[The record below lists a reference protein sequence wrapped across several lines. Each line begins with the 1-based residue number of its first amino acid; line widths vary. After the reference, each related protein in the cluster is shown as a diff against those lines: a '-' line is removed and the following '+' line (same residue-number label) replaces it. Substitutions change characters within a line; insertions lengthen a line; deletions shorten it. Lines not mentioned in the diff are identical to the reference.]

1 MAATKRAQRRCFAD
15 LSCGHGKVKRMALE
29 ISDDIR
35 WEVVSAIQSIR
46 QKVVWK
52 PGKDLQHL
60 DKRKSMG
67 HIPQSYTLDD
77 YNQLIQSIVWEPTNE
92 VYLYT
97 FGQAR
102 YYGIVG
108 NALGVE
114 WLVLVSSQGVM
125 ETAFPPDYV
134 QEYIDKRGFE
144 RLGKVGEFL

>member
-1 MAATKRAQRRCFAD
+1 MT
-15 LSCGHGKVKRMALE
+15 LE

-35 WEVVSAIQSIR
+35 REAVSAIQAIR

-67 HIPQSYTLDD
+67 HIPQSYTLND
-77 YNQLIQSIVWEPTNE
+77 YNQLIQSIVWKPTND
-92 VYLYT
+92 VYLYI

-108 NALGVE
+108 SAPGGE

-125 ETAFPPDYV
+125 ETAFPHPPLPLRR
-134 QEYIDKRGFE
+134 RGCA
-144 RLGKVGEFL
+144 RIY

>member
-1 MAATKRAQRRCFAD
+1 MT
-15 LSCGHGKVKRMALE
+15 SE
-29 ISDDIR
+29 ILDDIR
-35 WEVVSAIQSIR
+35 WEIVSVIQSIR

-67 HIPQSYTLDD
+67 HIPQSYMLND
-77 YNQLIQSIVWEPTNE
+77 YNQLIQSVVLESTNE
-92 VYLYT
+92 VYLYI
-97 FGQAR
+97 FGQAH

-125 ETAFPPDYV
+125 ETAFPPDDV

-144 RLGKVGEFL
+144 YLGKVGEFL